1 MFSSSEINSFSYSLL
16 GDIMKR
22 FFSMLSVL
30 ILVCFSFF
38 YTEQVAKFVRK
49 TDPIYQQIEE
59 VASEYEIAPVNAT
72 IDLENIIP
80 GISGKK
86 VNIDQSYTNMKRLG
100 EFNEGLLVFDEIVP
114 EISSLKQYDKY
125 IVKGNQNNDSISLVF
140 IGSESTYLNKV
151 MEILK
156 EKEVSATFF
165 VDGNSIEE
173 NRVIVEELAKN
184 GNQIE
189 NLGYNGSYQKER
201 FIWTNNLIESLTK
214 VEPKYCYT
222 KYKDSKVL
230 DLCSSY
236 HMYTIRPTIIT
247 GNYPF
252 QTIKQKIEK
261 GAIIQLDL
269 NETTIKEL
277 KTIIA
282 YVKQKGYSIETLSNL
297 INENRVIEK

>member
-1 MFSSSEINSFSYSLL
+1 
-16 GDIMKR
+16 MKR
-22 FFSMLSVL
+22 FFSMVGVL
-30 ILVCFSFF
+30 VLVCFSFF
-38 YTEQVAKFVRK
+38 YTEQVAKFVRR

-59 VASEYEIAPVNAT
+59 VASEYEIAPVNAI
-72 IDLENIIP
+72 IDSENIIP

-86 VNIDQSYTNMKRLG
+86 VNIDQSYINMKRLG
-100 EFNEGLLVFDEIVP
+100 EFNEGLLVFDEVIP

-125 IVKGNQNNDSISLVF
+125 IVKGNQNSDSVSFVF
-140 IGSESTYLNKV
+140 TVLESTYLNKV

-165 VDGNSIEE
+165 LDGSLIEE
-173 NRVIVEELAKN
+173 NRNVIEELAKN

-189 NLGYNGSYQKER
+189 NLGYSGSYQKER
-201 FIWTNNLIESLTK
+201 LIWTNNLIESLTK
-214 VEPKYCYT
+214 TEPKYCYT
-222 KYKDSKVL
+222 KYKDNKVL
-230 DLCSSY
+230 DLCSGY

-252 QTIKQKIEK
+252 QTIKQKLEK
-261 GAIIQLDL
+261 GSIIQLDL
-269 NETTIKEL
+269 NETSIKEL

-282 YVKQKGYSIETLSNL
+282 YVKQKGYSVETLSNL